1 MVMMSLTPPSRWLA
15 VALLAASI
23 GAAAQNAPAAR
34 NAGSAAPT
42 AIQSFKISGN
52 TLVDSARLQAVL
64 ARYLGPRDNQELRT
78 AALALQALYR
88 EAGYGAVLVSVLQ
101 PGPDGIAEV
110 RVLEGKLG
118 LISVIGTQ
126 QFSAESVR
134 RALPSLQEDKTPRI
148 AEINR
153 QVELANHNP
162 ARKLAVTL
170 EPGQKVGAVDAR
182 VIVTEG
188 PVLRPQFALDNT
200 GTQQTGRTRISAG
213 LRHADVGGRG
223 HQASV
228 NWQTSVEEPSRVS
241 ILSLNYMAPLPESA
255 RRIDLYAVRSNVDGG
270 STPTAAGALQFNG
283 RGNVLGAQLT
293 QLLLRQGDWDQRL
306 RAGIDQREYRNRCTI
321 EGLPE
326 GACGAPGESVT
337 VQPLTVDYSIQGG
350 RSVMFGGNVGL
361 SHNLGLGGRYAKA
374 ANFEAVR
381 EGARYRYTALR
392 LGGHLQQGGGK
403 QASLTA
409 RMSLQW
415 TRDALVPGEQF
426 GLAGANAVRGYRER
440 EITGDRGL
448 LASLEWSPAPW
459 ALASRPD
466 AQLRGLLFADWGK
479 VWNEA
484 GGVCRQGQASCD
496 LHAVGLG
503 LRFSEGPWRLHA
515 DLARAGR
522 AGTLTDS
529 GDVRLHL
536 SASYG
541 LD

>member
-1 MVMMSLTPPSRWLA
+1 MGKNSLTPPSRWLA
-15 VALLAASI
+15 GALLASCVSV
-23 GAAAQNAPAAR
+23 AAQTAPPAT
-34 NAGSAAPT
+34 PK

-52 TLVDSARLQAVL
+52 SLVDNTRLQTVL

-78 AALALQALYR
+78 AALGLQALYR
-88 EAGYGAVLVSVLQ
+88 EAGYGAVLVSVFQ
-101 PGPDGIAEV
+101 PGADGVAEV
-110 RVLEGKLG
+110 RVLEGKIGQL
-118 LISVIGTQ
+118 SVVGTQ
-126 QFSAESVR
+126 QFSPESVR
-134 RALPSLQEDKTPRI
+134 RALPSLKEEKTPRI

-153 QVELANHNP
+153 QVELANQNP

-170 EPGQKVGAVDAR
+170 EPGQRIGAVDAQ
-182 VIVTEG
+182 VLVTES

-200 GTQQTGRTRISAG
+200 GNKQTGRTRVSAG
-213 LRHADVGGRG
+213 LRHANVAGKG
-223 HQASV
+223 HQASA
-228 NWQTSVEEPSRVS
+228 NWQTSLEKPSRVS
-241 ILSLNYMAPLPESA
+241 ILSLNYAAPVPESA
-255 RRIDLYAVRSNVDGG
+255 RRIDVYAVHSNVDGG

-293 QLLLRQGDWDQRL
+293 QLLLRQGHWDQRL
-306 RAGIDQREYRNRCTI
+306 RVGVDQREYRNRCRI

-337 VQPLTVDYSIQGG
+337 VQPLTLDYSLHGG
-350 RSVMFGGNVGL
+350 RAVQFGANVGL

-392 LGGHLQQGGGK
+392 LSGHAQKGGGK
-403 QASLTA
+403 QASLAA
-409 RMSLQW
+409 RVNLQW
-415 TRDALVPGEQF
+415 TGDALVPGEQF
-426 GLAGANAVRGYRER
+426 GLAGANAVRGYHER

-448 LASLEWSPAPW
+448 LASVEWSPAPW

-479 VWNEA
+479 VWSEP
-484 GGVCRQGQASCD
+484 GGECRQNRLSCD

-503 LRFSEGPWRLHA
+503 LRYSEGSWRLHL

-522 AGTLTDS
+522 AGTLTES

>member
-1 MVMMSLTPPSRWLA
+1 MGKKSLTPSSCWLA
-15 VALLAASI
+15 GALLAASV
-23 GAAAQNAPAAR
+23 GATAQTAPTAAATPA
-34 NAGSAAPT
+34 

-52 TLVDSARLQAVL
+52 TLIDSARLQAVL
-64 ARYLGPRDNQELRT
+64 ARYLGARNNQELRT

-88 EAGYGAVLVSVLQ
+88 DAGYGAVLVSVFQ
-101 PGPDGIAEV
+101 PGADGVSEV

-126 QFSAESVR
+126 QFSSESIRQAVP
-134 RALPSLQEDKTPRI
+134 ALKEDHTPRI

-153 QVELANHNP
+153 QVELANQNP

-170 EPGQKVGAVDAR
+170 EPGQKIGAVDAR
-182 VIVTEG
+182 VIVTEA

-200 GTQQTGRTRISAG
+200 GTKQTGRTRISAG
-213 LRHADVGGRG
+213 LRHANVGGRG

-228 NWQTSVEEPSRVS
+228 NWQTSVEKPSRVS
-241 ILSLNYMAPLPESA
+241 ILSLNYVAPVPESA
-255 RRIDLYAVRSNVDGG
+255 RRVDLYAVRSNVDGG

-337 VQPLTVDYSIQGG
+337 VQPLSLDYQIQGG
-350 RSVMFGGNVGL
+350 RSVQFGANVGL
-361 SHNLGLGGRYAKA
+361 SHNLGLGGRYGKA

-403 QASLTA
+403 QASLAA

-440 EITGDRGL
+440 EVTGDRGL
-448 LASLEWSPAPW
+448 LASVEWSPAPW
-459 ALASRPD
+459 NLPSQPD

-479 VWNEA
+479 VWNET
-484 GGVCRQGQASCD
+484 GGECRQGQASCD

-503 LRFSEGPWRLHA
+503 LRYSNGPWRLNL

-522 AGTLTDS
+522 AGTLTES

-536 SASYG
+536 AASYG